1 MSEVK
6 ARLGEDIAVEVVYK
20 SDPSVVTPHDTEMFQ
35 ALADAIRKHHPGAV
49 VVPTPIPYGTDSNA
63 FRHRGAKSYGILPIV
78 LSASIVSSMH
88 SDAERIPLDQIESG
102 IRIFYEA
109 VREVA
114 GK

>member
-1 MSEVK
+1 MSDDGANGRMTRRTTIK
-6 ARLGEDIAVEVVYK
+6 AGIAVGAAA
-20 SDPSVVTPHDTEMFQ
+20 VTGNQ
-35 ALADAIRKHHPGAV
+35 AAAAQAV
-49 VVPTPIPYGTDSNA
+49 APAASPNPVVPTPIPYGTDSNA
-63 FRHRGAKSYGILPIV
+63 FRHKGAKSYGILPVV

-88 SDAERIPLDQIESG
+88 SDAERIPVDQIESG